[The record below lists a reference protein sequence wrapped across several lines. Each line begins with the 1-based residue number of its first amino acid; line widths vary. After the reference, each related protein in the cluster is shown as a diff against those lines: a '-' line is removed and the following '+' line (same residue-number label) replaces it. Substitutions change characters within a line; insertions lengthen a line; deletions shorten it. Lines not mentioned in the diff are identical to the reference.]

1 MYYSILELTFTV
13 ANATNADV
21 FSVFEQDMSI
31 VIDIINYL
39 IERAERGTAPDPK
52 PQQST
57 QKKTS
62 NRDVFWDYV

>member
-39 IERAERGTAPDPK
+39 IERAENGTEPAPD

-57 QKKTS
+57 QKKTG